1 MANEWAANGFLK
13 KNTISDNLEKPI
25 NTKYQTRI
33 KRNKLTIKWTYK
45 GQARVSV
52 QLRVKKIDI

>member
-1 MANEWAANGFLK
+1 MGSKWILK

-45 GQARVSV
+45 RQARVSV
-52 QLRVKKIDI
+52 

>member
-52 QLRVKKIDI
+52 